1 MTARRGASTGRV
13 RGTQCS
19 WCGPGWHARAL
30 PNPTSNPTTW
40 RARAQA
46 GGAAET
52 SAAEVEALL
61 RHGRALGLRL
71 AGLPRLAAALDA
83 ALAWEAAAARA
94 LRPGAAP
101 RLHPSLY
108 PVPQGRRP
116 ACSRASVAQAGQ
128 RAMRG
133 CAAGWPTAGALHQTG
148 AWGRLLGGGRRS
160 ACWPPRPEQSD

>member
-1 MTARRGASTGRV
+1 MTPRHGASTGCV

-19 WCGPGWHARAL
+19 WCGPGWRARAL
-30 PNPTSNPTTW
+30 HNPKCNPTIW

-101 RLHPSLY
+101 RPHPSLY
-108 PVPQGRRP
+108 PVRQGRRP
-116 ACSRASVAQAGQ
+116 ACSRASAALL
-128 RAMRG
+128 RA
-133 CAAGWPTAGALHQTG
+133 
-148 AWGRLLGGGRRS
+148 
-160 ACWPPRPEQSD
+160 PRPAWEALLAWPQWRRVQLRAWRSGQS